1 MDQGFPLE
9 MRKLGVASLWLDSGF
24 VVLFC
29 FLFLIDFFFL
39 FAFSVLSHRNPAGGG

>member
-1 MDQGFPLE
+1 MDEGFPLE

-29 FLFLIDFFFL
+29 FLFLIDFFFFFL
-39 FAFSVLSHRNPAGGG
+39 FLF